1 MSLTEKKFK
10 VFYTE
15 QNDYREVSFVPEMVG
30 GKEVYNVKNSLGKHC
45 GYVTEAFLDAL
56 IRISDNKDAHLTNN
70 FMIRGLEDEKKYINY
85 LGRRIILDAPGLI
98 DMLFCKF
105 VNLRPTVYFDDT
117 DVEPL
122 TVIVNSKF
130 DIKNSNSVLDI
141 KTNNNMID
149 VGSLKIYNVGK
160 DINTINLWKISG
172 ENTNG
177 ERATID
183 LNLATNRVGNLNID
197 GFYGESAFGGPYLKL
212 KCTNEEVA
220 PDVTILGYTIDG
232 NTNDKSEAGYIHFE
246 TAGEFAAREGRAYM
260 PKTYAFNGKEPS
272 RIVSKKDGIFLMNS
286 NITLKSEDD
295 LNPVS
300 LVTNGKILLKET
312 DAVLTGKNDID
323 GIFRC
328 DPTAKQTRKSSVW
341 MRDVASESGI
351 YLKSKNSSECIFR
364 LGNSYLS
371 NGEKDIVMKGEVSL
385 VGVRLNNE
393 IKFKELTLE
402 NVNIRYSILNNIS
415 DLKNAKI
422 SNSEVE
428 NFNLTNKSKDTQ
440 SFCFGL
446 GTIGYNDINEFYS
459 PKEGADIDKTI
470 YSSIKNTSVTLWEGD
485 WFHDKVGKK
494 VYISNTIIEGDC
506 TIETK
511 YGNRN
516 KAIPIT
522 IENSSLSRGYFSF
535 GKDDNKPISIINSE
549 IAYNVEAINLELIKT
564 SAIKGPVR
572 FNGVTTI
579 EDAMI
584 DKVNF
589 KDGKVTS
596 IVGGNYVSNGETI
609 DGSSY
614 VLNSENT
621 KAGKITEDLELL

>member
-1 MSLTEKKFK
+1 MSLTEKKFQ
-10 VFYTE
+10 VFDIETK
-15 QNDYREVSFVPEMVG
+15 DYDDVHFIPAVID
-30 GKEVYNVKNSLGKHC
+30 GKEVYEVKNSSNLHC
-45 GYVTEAFLDAL
+45 GYVTEAFLEAL
-56 IRISDNKDAHLTNN
+56 IKVSDEDGKLNQNFAVNN
-70 FMIRGLEDEKKYINY
+70 TQEWTGDVTLLSRK
-85 LGRRIILDAPGLI
+85 IILDAPKEPSKILVQG
-98 DMLFCKF
+98 
-105 VNLRPTVYFDDT
+105 VVLRPTIYP
-117 DVEPL
+117 EEMENKAL
-122 TVIVNSKF
+122 TIATNGCFRIMSPF
-130 DIKNSNSVLDI
+130 CPLDI
-141 KTNNNMID
+141 KVNHDFIEAESFSIVR
-149 VGSLKIYNVGK
+149 VGGTADKSV
-160 DINTINLWKISG
+160 
-172 ENTNG
+172 
-177 ERATID
+177 TID
-183 LNLATNRVGNLNID
+183 LDLATNRVGDLNID

-220 PDVTILGYTIDG
+220 PDITILGYTIDG

-246 TAGEFAAREGRAYM
+246 TAGEFAAREGRAYI
-260 PKTYAFNGKEPS
+260 PKSYGLNGKEPS

-286 NITLKSEDD
+286 NITLKSDDD
-295 LNPVS
+295 LSPVS
-300 LVTNGKILLKET
+300 LVANGKILLKET
-312 DAVLTGKNDID
+312 DAVLTGKSDID

-364 LGNSYLS
+364 LGNSYLN
-371 NGEKDIVMKGEVSL
+371 NGEKDIVIKGESSL
-385 VGVRLNNE
+385 VGVRLDNSM
-393 IKFKELTLE
+393 KSKELTLE

-428 NFNLTNKSKDTQ
+428 NFSLINKSKNTD

-459 PKEGADIDKTI
+459 PKEGADTDKTI
-470 YSSIKNTSVTLWEGD
+470 YSSIKNTSVTLWDGD

-516 KAIPIT
+516 KSIPIT

-549 IAYNVEAINLELIKT
+549 IAYNVDAINLDLIEA
-564 SAIKGPVR
+564 SVIKGPVR
-572 FNGVTTI
+572 FNGVREIKDTMIDQVNFEDSKINKIEGGSYLANGKTI
-579 EDAMI
+579 E
-584 DKVNF
+584 
-589 KDGKVTS
+589 G
-596 IVGGNYVSNGETI
+596 
-609 DGSSY
+609 
-614 VLNSENT
+614 SENT
-621 KAGKITEDLELL
+621 KTGKVTNELEIL

>member
-1 MSLTEKKFK
+1 MSLEPKTFK
-10 VFYTE
+10 VNNIETK
-15 QNDYREVSFVPEMVG
+15 DYDDVHFIPAIVD
-30 GKEVYNVKNSLGKHC
+30 GKEVYEVKNSSNLHC
-45 GYVTEAFLDAL
+45 GYVTEAFLEAL
-56 IRISDNKDAHLTNN
+56 IKVSDEDGKLNQNFAVNN
-70 FMIRGLEDEKKYINY
+70 TQEWTGDVTLLSRK
-85 LGRRIILDAPGLI
+85 IILDAPKDPSKILVQGI
-98 DMLFCKF
+98 
-105 VNLRPTVYFDDT
+105 VLRPTIYP
-117 DVEPL
+117 EEMENKAL
-122 TVIVNSKF
+122 TIATSF
-130 DIKNSNSVLDI
+130 FRIMSPFCPLDI
-141 KTNNNMID
+141 KVNHDFIEAESFSI
-149 VGSLKIYNVGK
+149 V
-160 DINTINLWKISG
+160 
-172 ENTNG
+172 
-177 ERATID
+177 
-183 LNLATNRVGNLNID
+183 RVGGTADKSVTIELDLVANKVGDLNID

-220 PDVTILGYTIDG
+220 PDITILGYTIDG

-260 PKTYAFNGKEPS
+260 PKSYGLNGKEPS

-295 LNPVS
+295 LSPVS

-312 DAVLTGKNDID
+312 DMVLTGKSDID

-371 NGEKDIVMKGEVSL
+371 NGEKDIVIKGEVSL

-393 IKFKELTLE
+393 IKSKELTLE

-422 SNSEVE
+422 SNSEVD
-428 NFNLTNKSKDTQ
+428 NFSLTNKSKDTQ

-470 YSSIKNTSVTLWEGD
+470 YSSIKNTSVTLWDGD

-494 VYISNTIIEGDC
+494 VYISNSIIEGDC

-511 YGNRN
+511 YRN
-516 KAIPIT
+516 KNKAVPIN
-522 IENSSLSRGYFSF
+522 IENSSLARGFLYIEKDFSV
-535 GKDDNKPISIINSE
+535 DDKPILIINSD
-549 IAYNVEAINLELIKT
+549 IDYNVDAINLDLIEA
-564 SAIKGPVR
+564 SVIKGPVR
-572 FNGVTTI
+572 FNGVREI
-579 EDAMI
+579 KDAMI
-584 DKVNF
+584 DQVNF
-589 KDGKVTS
+589 EDSKINKIEGGSYLANGK
-596 IVGGNYVSNGETI
+596 TI
-609 DGSSY
+609 EGK
-614 VLNSENT
+614 ENT
-621 KAGKITEDLELL
+621 KTGKITEDLEIL

>member
-1 MSLTEKKFK
+1 MSLKQQTFKVNNIEKK
-10 VFYTE
+10 
-15 QNDYREVSFVPEMVG
+15 DYDDVHFIPAIVD
-30 GKEVYNVKNSLGKHC
+30 GKEVYEVKNSSNLHC
-45 GYVTEAFLDAL
+45 GYVTEAFLEAL
-56 IRISDNKDAHLTNN
+56 IKVSDEDGKLNQNFAVNN
-70 FMIRGLEDEKKYINY
+70 TQEWTGDVTLLSRK
-85 LGRRIILDAPGLI
+85 IILDAPKDPSKILVQGI
-98 DMLFCKF
+98 
-105 VNLRPTVYFDDT
+105 VLRPTIYP
-117 DVEPL
+117 EEMENKAL
-122 TVIVNSKF
+122 TIATNGCFRIMSPF
-130 DIKNSNSVLDI
+130 CPLDI
-141 KTNNNMID
+141 KVNHDFIEAESFSIVR
-149 VGSLKIYNVGK
+149 VGGTADKSV
-160 DINTINLWKISG
+160 
-172 ENTNG
+172 
-177 ERATID
+177 TID
-183 LNLATNRVGNLNID
+183 LDLATNRVGDLNID
-197 GFYGESAFGGPYLKL
+197 GFYGESAFGGPYFKL
-212 KCTNEEVA
+212 KCTNEEVT
-220 PDVTILGYTIDG
+220 PDITILGYTIDG

-260 PKTYAFNGKEPS
+260 PKTYAINGKEPS
-272 RIVSKKDGIFLMNS
+272 RIASKKDGIFLMNS

-295 LNPVS
+295 LSPVS
-300 LVTNGKILLKET
+300 LVVNGKILLKKT
-312 DAVLTGKNDID
+312 DMVLTGKSDID

-341 MRDVASESGI
+341 MRDVVSESGI

-364 LGNSYLS
+364 LGDSFLS
-371 NGEKDIVMKGEVSL
+371 NGEKDIVIKGESSL
-385 VGVRLNNE
+385 VGVRLDNSM
-393 IKFKELTLE
+393 KSKELTLE

-415 DLKNAKI
+415 DLKNTKI
-422 SNSEVE
+422 ANSEVE
-428 NFNLTNKSKDTQ
+428 NFNLINKSKNTD

-470 YSSIKNTSVTLWEGD
+470 YSSIKNTSVTLWDGD

>member
-1 MSLTEKKFK
+1 MSLEKKTFQ
-10 VFYTE
+10 VFDIETK
-15 QNDYREVSFVPEMVG
+15 DYDDVHFIPAVVDD
-30 GKEVYNVKNSLGKHC
+30 KEVYEVKNSSNIHC
-45 GYVTEAFLDAL
+45 GYVTEAFLEAL
-56 IRISDNKDAHLTNN
+56 TKVNDEEGRVNRNFVVRQTQEWAGDITLSKGGDITLLT
-70 FMIRGLEDEKKYINY
+70 RK
-85 LGRRIILDAPGLI
+85 IILDAPKDPSKILVQGI
-98 DMLFCKF
+98 
-105 VNLRPTVYFDDT
+105 VLRPTIYP
-117 DVEPL
+117 EEIENKAL
-122 TVIVNSKF
+122 TIATSCF
-130 DIKNSNSVLDI
+130 RIMSPFCPLDI
-141 KTNNNMID
+141 KVNHDFIEAESFSIVR
-149 VGSLKIYNVGK
+149 VGGTADKSV
-160 DINTINLWKISG
+160 
-172 ENTNG
+172 
-177 ERATID
+177 TID
-183 LNLATNRVGNLNID
+183 LDLATNRVGDLNID

-220 PDVTILGYTIDG
+220 PDITILGYTIDG

-272 RIVSKKDGIFLMNS
+272 KIVSKKDGIFLMNS
-286 NITLKSEDD
+286 NITLKSDDD
-295 LNPVS
+295 LSPVS

-312 DAVLTGKNDID
+312 DAVLTGKSNIE

-341 MRDVASESGI
+341 MRDFASESGI

-393 IKFKELTLE
+393 IKSKELTLE

-428 NFNLTNKSKDTQ
+428 NFSLTNKSKDTQ

-446 GTIGYNDINEFYS
+446 GTVGYNDVNEFYS

-470 YSSIKNTSVTLWEGD
+470 YSSIKNTSVTLWDGD

-535 GKDDNKPISIINSE
+535 RKDDNKPISIINSE
-549 IAYNVEAINLELIKT
+549 IAYNVDAINLDLIEA
-564 SAIKGPVR
+564 SVIKGPVR
-572 FNGVTTI
+572 FNGVREIKDT
-579 EDAMI
+579 MI
-584 DKVNF
+584 DQVNF
-589 KDGKVTS
+589 EDSKINK
-596 IVGGNYVSNGETI
+596 IEGGSYVYNGQTT

-614 VLNSENT
+614 VVNGENT
-621 KAGKITEDLELL
+621 KTGKITEDLELL

>member
-1 MSLTEKKFK
+1 MSLKQQTFKVNNIEKK
-10 VFYTE
+10 
-15 QNDYREVSFVPEMVG
+15 DYDDVQFIPAIVD
-30 GKEVYNVKNSLGKHC
+30 GKEVYEVKNSSNLHC
-45 GYVTEAFLDAL
+45 GYVTEAFLEAL
-56 IRISDNKDAHLTNN
+56 IKVSDEDGKLNQNFAVNN
-70 FMIRGLEDEKKYINY
+70 TQEWTGDVTLLSRK
-85 LGRRIILDAPGLI
+85 IILDAPKEPSKILVQG
-98 DMLFCKF
+98 
-105 VNLRPTVYFDDT
+105 VVLRPTIYP
-117 DVEPL
+117 EEMENKAL
-122 TVIVNSKF
+122 TIATNGCFRIMSPF
-130 DIKNSNSVLDI
+130 CPLDI
-141 KTNNNMID
+141 KVNYDSIEVESFSIVR
-149 VGSLKIYNVGK
+149 VGGTGDKSV
-160 DINTINLWKISG
+160 
-172 ENTNG
+172 
-177 ERATID
+177 TID
-183 LNLATNRVGNLNID
+183 LDLATNRVGDLNID

-220 PDVTILGYTIDG
+220 PDITILGYTIDG

-246 TAGEFAAREGRAYM
+246 TAGEFAAREGRAYI
-260 PKTYAFNGKEPS
+260 PKSYGLNGKEPS

-286 NITLKSEDD
+286 NITLKIDDD
-295 LNPVS
+295 LSPVS
-300 LVTNGKILLKET
+300 LVANGKILLKET
-312 DAVLTGKNDID
+312 DMVLTGKSDID

-364 LGNSYLS
+364 LGNSYLG

-385 VGVRLNNE
+385 VGVRLDNSM
-393 IKFKELTLE
+393 KAKELTLE

-422 SNSEVE
+422 ANSDVE
-428 NFNLTNKSKDTQ
+428 NFNLTNKSKDTD
-440 SFCFGL
+440 SFCFGF
-446 GTIGYNDINEFYS
+446 GTVGYNDINEFYS
-459 PKEGADIDKTI
+459 PKEGTDIDKTI
-470 YSSIKNTSVTLWEGD
+470 YSSIKNTSVTLWDGD

-614 VLNSENT
+614 VLNSKNT
-621 KAGKITEDLELL
+621 KAGKITEDLEIL

>member
-1 MSLTEKKFK
+1 MSLKQQTFKVNNIEKK
-10 VFYTE
+10 
-15 QNDYREVSFVPEMVG
+15 DYDDVHFIPAIVD
-30 GKEVYNVKNSLGKHC
+30 GKEVYEVKNSSNLHC
-45 GYVTEAFLDAL
+45 GYVTEAFLEAL
-56 IRISDNKDAHLTNN
+56 IKVSDEDGKLNQNFAVNN
-70 FMIRGLEDEKKYINY
+70 TQEWTGDVTLLSRK
-85 LGRRIILDAPGLI
+85 IILDAPKEPSKILVQGI
-98 DMLFCKF
+98 
-105 VNLRPTVYFDDT
+105 VLRPTIYP
-117 DVEPL
+117 EEMENKAL
-122 TVIVNSKF
+122 TIATSCF
-130 DIKNSNSVLDI
+130 RIMSPFCPLDI
-141 KTNNNMID
+141 KVNHDSLEAESFSIVR
-149 VGSLKIYNVGK
+149 VGGTADKSV
-160 DINTINLWKISG
+160 
-172 ENTNG
+172 
-177 ERATID
+177 TID
-183 LNLATNRVGNLNID
+183 LDLATNRVGDLNID

-220 PDVTILGYTIDG
+220 PDITILGYTIDG

-260 PKTYAFNGKEPS
+260 PKTYALNGKEPS
-272 RIVSKKDGIFLMNS
+272 KIVSKKDGIFLINS
-286 NITLKSEDD
+286 NITLKSDDD
-295 LNPVS
+295 LSPVS
-300 LVTNGKILLKET
+300 LVANGKILLKET
-312 DAVLTGKNDID
+312 DAVLTGKSDID

-328 DPTAKQTRKSSVW
+328 DPTAKQIRKSSVW

-393 IKFKELTLE
+393 IKSKELTLE

-428 NFNLTNKSKDTQ
+428 NLTLTNKSKDTE

-446 GTIGYNDINEFYS
+446 GATNYNDINEFYS

-470 YSSIKNTSVTLWEGD
+470 YSSIKNTKITLWEGD
-485 WFHDKVGKK
+485 WFHDKVGKGL
-494 VYISNTIIEGDC
+494 YISNTIIEGDC

-511 YGNRN
+511 YRNRN

-549 IAYNVEAINLELIKT
+549 IAYNVGAINLDLIEA
-564 SAIKGPVR
+564 SVIKGPVR
-572 FNGVTTI
+572 FNGVTEIKDT
-579 EDAMI
+579 MI
-584 DKVNF
+584 DQVNF
-589 KDGKVTS
+589 EDSKINK
-596 IVGGNYVSNGETI
+596 IEGGSYLSNGQNT

-614 VLNSENT
+614 AINGENT
-621 KAGKITEDLELL
+621 KAGKITEDLEIL

>member
-1 MSLTEKKFK
+1 MSLKQQTFKVNNIEKK
-10 VFYTE
+10 
-15 QNDYREVSFVPEMVG
+15 DYDDVHFIPAIVD
-30 GKEVYNVKNSLGKHC
+30 GKEVYEVKNSSNLHC
-45 GYVTEAFLDAL
+45 GYVTEAFLEAL
-56 IRISDNKDAHLTNN
+56 IKVSDENGKLNQNFAVNN
-70 FMIRGLEDEKKYINY
+70 TQEWTGDVTLLSRKM
-85 LGRRIILDAPGLI
+85 ILDAPKEPSKILVQG
-98 DMLFCKF
+98 
-105 VNLRPTVYFDDT
+105 VVLRPTIYP
-117 DVEPL
+117 EEMENKAL
-122 TVIVNSKF
+122 TIATSCF
-130 DIKNSNSVLDI
+130 RIMSPFCPLDI
-141 KTNNNMID
+141 KVNHDSLEAEAFSIVR
-149 VGSLKIYNVGK
+149 VGGTADKSV
-160 DINTINLWKISG
+160 
-172 ENTNG
+172 
-177 ERATID
+177 TID
-183 LNLATNRVGNLNID
+183 LDLATNRVGDLNID

-212 KCTNEEVA
+212 KCINEEVA
-220 PDVTILGYTIDG
+220 PDITILGYTIDG

-246 TAGEFAAREGRAYM
+246 TAGEFAVREGRAYI
-260 PKTYAFNGKEPS
+260 PKSYGLNGKEPS

-286 NITLKSEDD
+286 NITLKSDDD
-295 LNPVS
+295 LSPVS
-300 LVTNGKILLKET
+300 LVANGKILLKET
-312 DAVLTGKNDID
+312 DMVLTGKSDID

-393 IKFKELTLE
+393 IKSKELTLE

-428 NFNLTNKSKDTQ
+428 NLTLTNKSKDTQ

-446 GTIGYNDINEFYS
+446 GTIAYNDINEFYS

-470 YSSIKNTSVTLWEGD
+470 YSSIKNTKITLWEGD

-511 YGNRN
+511 YRNRN

-535 GKDDNKPISIINSE
+535 GKDDNKPISITNSE
-549 IAYNVEAINLELIKT
+549 LAYNIEAINLDSIKT

-589 KDGKVTS
+589 EDGKMTS
-596 IVGGNYVSNGETI
+596 IMGGNYTSNGETI
-609 DGSSY
+609 EGSDY
-614 VLNSENT
+614 LLNGKNT
-621 KAGKITEDLELL
+621 KAGKVTENLELL

>member
-1 MSLTEKKFK
+1 MSLKQQTFKVNNIEKK
-10 VFYTE
+10 
-15 QNDYREVSFVPEMVG
+15 DYDDVHFIPAIVD
-30 GKEVYNVKNSLGKHC
+30 GKEVYEVKNSSNFHC
-45 GYVTEAFLDAL
+45 GYVTEAFLEAL
-56 IRISDNKDAHLTNN
+56 IKFSDENGKLNQNFAVNN
-70 FMIRGLEDEKKYINY
+70 TQEWTGDVTLLSRK
-85 LGRRIILDAPGLI
+85 IILDAPKDPSKILVQGI
-98 DMLFCKF
+98 
-105 VNLRPTVYFDDT
+105 VLRPTIYP
-117 DVEPL
+117 EEMENKAL
-122 TVIVNSKF
+122 TIATNGCFRIMSPF
-130 DIKNSNSVLDI
+130 CPLDI
-141 KTNNNMID
+141 KVNHDFIEAESFSIVR
-149 VGSLKIYNVGK
+149 VGGTADKSV
-160 DINTINLWKISG
+160 
-172 ENTNG
+172 
-177 ERATID
+177 TID
-183 LNLATNRVGNLNID
+183 LDLATNRVGDLNID

-220 PDVTILGYTIDG
+220 PDITILGYTIDG

-246 TAGEFAAREGRAYM
+246 TAGEFAAREGRAYI
-260 PKTYAFNGKEPS
+260 PKSYGLNGKEPS

-286 NITLKSEDD
+286 NITLKSDDD
-295 LNPVS
+295 LSPVS

-312 DAVLTGKNDID
+312 DMVLTGKSDID

-341 MRDVASESGI
+341 MRYVASESGI

-364 LGNSYLS
+364 LGDSYFN
-371 NGEKDIVMKGEVSL
+371 NGEKDIVIKGESSL

-393 IKFKELTLE
+393 IKSKELTLE

-422 SNSEVE
+422 ANSEVE
-428 NFNLTNKSKDTQ
+428 NFNLINKSKNTD

-446 GTIGYNDINEFYS
+446 GTVGYNDVNEFYS

-470 YSSIKNTSVTLWEGD
+470 YSSIKNAKITLWEGD

-535 GKDDNKPISIINSE
+535 GKDDNKPISIINSD
-549 IAYNVEAINLELIKT
+549 IDYNVAAINLDLIEA
-564 SAIKGPVR
+564 SVIKGPVR
-572 FNGVTTI
+572 FNGVREI
-579 EDAMI
+579 KDAMI
-584 DKVNF
+584 DQVNF
-589 KDGKVTS
+589 EDSKINKIEGGSYLANGK
-596 IVGGNYVSNGETI
+596 TI
-609 DGSSY
+609 EG
-614 VLNSENT
+614 SENT
-621 KAGKITEDLELL
+621 KTGKVTEELELL